1 MLIQI
6 PDLLS
11 PDEVAAF
18 RETLERATWADG
30 RETAGDQAATV
41 KTNLQIPPDSAVA
54 RDLGERVLHALARN
68 PTYTAAALPLRV
80 LPPMFNRYDPGM
92 TFGAHTDNAI
102 RTVPGAGGLR
112 MRADVSTTIFLT
124 APEDYEGGELVVED
138 TYGTHAVKLPAG
150 HMVVYPAS
158 SLHRVN
164 PVTRGSRWASFFWAQ
179 SMVRDDGRRAM
190 LYDLDLAIRQ
200 ARAAMGDAA
209 PAVLGL
215 VSHYHNLL
223 RMWAEL

>member
-6 PDLLS
+6 PDVLS
-11 PDEVAAF
+11 AAEVMAF
-18 RETLERATWADG
+18 REVLERAAWADG
-30 RETAGDQAATV
+30 RDTAGDQAATV
-41 KTNLQIPPDSAVA
+41 KNNLQIPPESPVA
-54 RDLGERVLHALARN
+54 RELGERVLHALARN
-68 PTYTAAALPLRV
+68 PTYTSAALPLRV

-102 RTVPGAGGLR
+102 RTIPGSGGMR

-124 APEDYEGGELVVED
+124 APEEYDGGELVVED

-164 PVTRGSRWASFFWAQ
+164 PVTRGSRWGSFFWAQ

-200 ARAAMGDAA
+200 ARAVMGDEA